1 MKRYHQL
8 MFEMLEL
15 RENNYDLFLDKLY
28 DAITTEFLEYFV
40 KELLK
45 EEIHR
50 ETLNSLI
57 KHFEKKEEYE
67 KCNVLLNILNNN
79 KLNNNK
85 NI

>member
-15 RENNYDLFLDKLY
+15 REKNYDLFLDKLY

-40 KELLK
+40 KDLLK

-57 KHFEKKEEYE
+57 NHFEKKEEYE

-79 KLNNNK
+79 K